1 MCAHSPIISWA
12 NSKETVFCSLPQSW
26 LCALGD
32 AFRFPSH
39 DCMKLWCRDELESGL
54 ESCHLLPNSRESPQR
69 CSVLQAKVDPSK
81 LGWLKVLSQTV
92 PLITRNSQPYT
103 QNRAGHQIRV
113 LVTVVDLQ
121 VVLKNSQG
129 TTTVVRIFWSH
140 LL

>member
-1 MCAHSPIISWA
+1 MCTFSYYFMGQF
-12 NSKETVFCSLPQSW
+12 KRDRVFCSLLQSW

-39 DCMKLWCRDELESGL
+39 DCMKLWCRDELGSGL
-54 ESCHLLPNSRESPQR
+54 ESCHLLPNFRQSPQR

-92 PLITRNSQPYT
+92 PLITRNSEPYS

-113 LVTVVDLQ
+113 LVTVVNLQ

-129 TTTVVRIFWSH
+129 TTTMVRIFWSH